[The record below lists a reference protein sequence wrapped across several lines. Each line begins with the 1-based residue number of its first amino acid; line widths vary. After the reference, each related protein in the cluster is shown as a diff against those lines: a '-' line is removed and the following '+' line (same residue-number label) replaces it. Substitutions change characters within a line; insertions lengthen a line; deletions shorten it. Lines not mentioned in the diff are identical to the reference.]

1 MTQRSNRSHRH
12 RLVIAAC
19 AGLVLALAAVI
30 WWPVAS
36 IVPVAQVPA
45 AAPTSTSLALPA
57 SPLPA
62 LAAAITPENA
72 GQLVQLARW
81 GIGQA
86 DLAAW
91 SPSGEQFAIATNY
104 GVALYDA
111 RTRQQLRFIETAGYV
126 RSLAFSP
133 DGVSLAV
140 GTHDGQVIIWEVASG
155 RLLHTFA
162 DNPGPVTNVRWSPGG
177 RLLAVQSEIPNGGIP
192 PVRVAKVWDVATA
205 RVALDLQGGIDQ
217 QPAVAFSPDGQLLAA
232 HTGTTVVTI
241 REAGS
246 MREQRT
252 LAGPVDK
259 VRTMAFS
266 PDGRLLAAVAED
278 GKVWVWDVAKGNVRH
293 TLALQKPF
301 KYGAVALAFSP
312 DGSRLA
318 AAGTEGTATTGA
330 LKIWNLA
337 SGRELTT
344 HEASLGSYTKIELHF
359 TSDGRLRVASGW
371 SSSERD
377 PPQAMGA
384 TFGEIGGAS
393 TLHRFSRESFRGPP
407 DIALSPDGTTLIIAG
422 AGALKLLDMATGE
435 AQPAFAGY
443 AGNVR
448 ALAFAPDGAMLATA
462 SDDQIALWATADGRP
477 LRTLAGHTQA
487 IFDVAFSPD
496 GRLLASAA
504 ADGTV
509 RLWDALSGAKRRVL
523 AGHGGEV
530 RAIAFAPDGRLLAS
544 GYFDGTITIWDV
556 ASGAAL
562 RTIARRDDTVFNI
575 AFAPDGR
582 VLATAGMDK
591 TVRLWDATSG
601 TEIRALTGHTDRVDS
616 LAFSPDGQQIVSGG
630 GADEEAVRVWD
641 ATSGRQTRVLGQV
654 SGADDLSFAPGG
666 RLLAAGGYGL
676 GTVWDMAQGK
686 ALISLSQPGDCRVAF
701 APDGRLLATASDD
714 GMIRLWGV
722 R

>member
-1 MTQRSNRSHRH
+1 MTQRSNRSRRH

-19 AGLVLALAAVI
+19 AGLVLALAVGI
-30 WWPVAS
+30 WWSAAPIA
-36 IVPVAQVPA
+36 PLAQAPA
-45 AAPTSTSLALPA
+45 AAPTSTPLALVG

-62 LAAAITPENA
+62 PAAAITPENA

-91 SPSGEQFAIATNY
+91 SPGGDLFAVATNY

-111 RTRQQLRFIETAGYV
+111 RTRQPLRFIETVGYV

-133 DGVSLAV
+133 DSVLLAV
-140 GTHDGQVIIWEVASG
+140 GTHDRQVIIWEVASG

-162 DNPGPVTNVRWSPGG
+162 DNPGPVTNVCWSPGG

-232 HTGTTVVTI
+232 HTGTTMVTI

-246 MREQRT
+246 MRELHT
-252 LAGPVDK
+252 LAGPVDML
-259 VRTMAFS
+259 RTMAFS
-266 PDGRLLAAVAED
+266 PDGRLLAAVAEG
-278 GKVWVWDVAKGNVRH
+278 GKVWVWDLAKGNVRH

-301 KYGAVALAFSP
+301 NGGAVALAFSP

-330 LKIWNLA
+330 LKIWDLA
-337 SGRELTT
+337 SGRELAT
-344 HEASLGSYTKIELHF
+344 HEASLGSYAKIELHF
-359 TSDGRLRVASGW
+359 MPDGRLQVASGW
-371 SSSERD
+371 VSTERNS
-377 PPQAMGA
+377 PHGLGA
-384 TFGEIGGAS
+384 TFGEIAGAL

-422 AGALKLLDMATGE
+422 VGALKLFDMATGE
-435 AQPAFAGY
+435 AQPALAGY

-462 SDDQIALWATADGRP
+462 SDDQIRLWATADGRP
-477 LRTLAGHTQA
+477 LRALAGHTEA
-487 IFDVAFSPD
+487 IFDVAFAPD

-509 RLWDALSGAKRRVL
+509 RLWDPFSGAERRVL
-523 AGHGGEV
+523 AGHGSEV

-544 GYFDGTITIWDV
+544 GSIDGTITIWDV

-562 RTIARRDDTVFNI
+562 RTIAGRDNRILDI

-582 VLATAGMDK
+582 LLATAGTDK

-601 TEIRALTGHTDRVDS
+601 TEIRALTGHTDQVAS
-616 LAFSPDGQQIVSGG
+616 LAFSPDGQQIVAGG
-630 GADEEAVRVWD
+630 GADDKAARVWD

-654 SGADDLSFAPGG
+654 SGAYDFSFAPGG
-666 RLLAAGGYGL
+666 RLLAVGSYEL
-676 GTVWDMAQGK
+676 GTVWDVARGK
-686 ALISLSQPGDCRVAF
+686 ALISLFQPGACRVAF